1 MKSKRLLAALL
12 SCCICGSITAFA
24 AQPQQPHTESISYDS
39 DVFSQVFASS
49 TTQYSRF
56 TGQNY
61 TLPDGYTVYNG
72 IDVSSW
78 NDSINWNAV
87 SKDGVDFVFLRVAFR
102 GTKTGD
108 LREDP
113 NYSTYLTGASSAG
126 IPIGVY
132 VFSQALNTAEAV
144 EEAQFAIDR
153 VKTANIQLPIVMD
166 YEYSDGSGRLDTAG
180 LSQSEKTANVLAF
193 CNTIRDAGYEP
204 MLYAT
209 KSFLTNDVNTN
220 QIRNSGVKIWLAHY
234 TTSTSFSNYDYWQY
248 SRAGSVQGISAD
260 VDCNFYLTHGDLIAP
275 TPICGFQDV
284 LSTDWFAPAVRFA
297 FQNRL
302 MNGTSSTQFAPSLS
316 LTRAMVAQV
325 LYNFSGA
332 PAVTQPSSF
341 SDVPSD
347 QWFAN
352 AVAWA
357 QQNGIMNG
365 YPNNTFGAND
375 PITRQDFA
383 VVLYHYSSQ
392 QQLDTSTRANLNSY
406 RDVSSVASY
415 AQDAMQWAVASKII
429 SGKSSTQLAPR
440 DSATRAEC
448 AQILKNYL
456 TGVASSLLGS

>member
-78 NDSINWNAV
+78 NNSINWNAV
-87 SKDGVDFVFLRVAFR
+87 SKDGVDFAFLRVAFR

-144 EEAQFAIDR
+144 EEAQFALDR

-392 QQLDTSTRANLNSY
+392 QQLDTSTRANLNQY

-448 AQILKNYL
+448 AQMLKNYL

>member
-78 NDSINWNAV
+78 NNSINWNAV
-87 SKDGVDFVFLRVAFR
+87 SKDGVDFAFLRVAFR

-260 VDCNFYLTHGDLIAP
+260 VDCNFYLTHGDLISP

-448 AQILKNYL
+448 AQMLKNYL

>member
-61 TLPDGYTVYNG
+61 TLPDGYDIYHG

-78 NDSINWNAV
+78 NSSINWNAV

-448 AQILKNYL
+448 AQMLKNYL

>member
-24 AQPQQPHTESISYDS
+24 AQPQQPHTESIPYDS
-39 DVFSQVFASS
+39 DIFSQVFASS

-78 NDSINWNAV
+78 NNSINWNAV
-87 SKDGVDFVFLRVAFR
+87 SKDGVDFAFLRVAFR

-260 VDCNFYLTHGDLIAP
+260 VDCNFYLTHGDLISP

-440 DSATRAEC
+440 DSVTRAEC
-448 AQILKNYL
+448 AQMLKNYL

>member
-1 MKSKRLLAALL
+1 MKSKRLFAALL

-24 AQPQQPHTESISYDS
+24 AQPHTESIAYDS
-39 DVFSQVFASS
+39 DIFSQVFASS

-61 TLPDGYTVYNG
+61 TLPDGYDIYHG

-78 NDSINWNAV
+78 NGSINWNAV
-87 SKDGVDFVFLRVAFR
+87 SNDGVDFAFLRVAFR

-144 EEAQFAIDR
+144 EEAQFALDR

-248 SRAGSVQGISAD
+248 SRAGSVQGISVD
-260 VDCNFYLTHGDLIAP
+260 VDCNFYLTHGDLIPP

-448 AQILKNYL
+448 AQMLKNYL

>member
-78 NDSINWNAV
+78 NNSINWNAV
-87 SKDGVDFVFLRVAFR
+87 SKDGVDFAFLRVAFR

-448 AQILKNYL
+448 AQMLKNYL

>member
-61 TLPDGYTVYNG
+61 TLPDGYDIYHG

-78 NDSINWNAV
+78 NSSINWNAV

-144 EEAQFAIDR
+144 EEAQFALDR

-260 VDCNFYLTHGDLIAP
+260 VDCNFYLTHGDLISP

-392 QQLDTSTRANLNSY
+392 QQLDTSTRANLNQY

-448 AQILKNYL
+448 AQMLKNYL

>member
-12 SCCICGSITAFA
+12 SCCICGSVTAFA
-24 AQPQQPHTESISYDS
+24 AQPHTEPVSYDS
-39 DVFSQVFASS
+39 DVFSKVFASTVS
-49 TTQYSRF
+49 QYSHF

-61 TLPDGYTVYNG
+61 TLPDGYNVYHG
-72 IDVSSW
+72 IDVSKW
-78 NDSINWNAV
+78 TGAIDWNAV
-87 SKDGVDFVFLRVAFR
+87 KTDGVDFAFLRVGYRATSSGVLF
-102 GTKTGD
+102 
-108 LREDP
+108 EDT
-113 NYSTYLTGASSAG
+113 NFTTYSTGASSAG
-126 IPIGVY
+126 IPIGAY

-144 EEAQFAIDR
+144 EEAQFALDR

-166 YEYSDGSGRLDTAG
+166 YEYSDGSGRLDQAG

-209 KSFLTNDVNTN
+209 KSFLTNDVNRT
-220 QIRNSGVKIWLAHY
+220 QIQNSGIKIWLAHY

-248 SRAGSVQGISAD
+248 SRAGSVQGISAE

-275 TPICGFQDV
+275 KPICGFQDV

-302 MNGTSSTQFAPSLS
+302 MNGTSSTQFAPNIS

-341 SDVPSD
+341 SDVTSD

-365 YPNNTFGAND
+365 YPDNRFGAND

-392 QQLDTSTRANLNSY
+392 QQLDTSIRANLSQY
-406 RDVSSVASY
+406 RDVSSVSSY

-429 SGKSSTQLAPR
+429 SGKSSIQLAPK

>member
-1 MKSKRLLAALL
+1 
-12 SCCICGSITAFA
+12 
-24 AQPQQPHTESISYDS
+24 
-39 DVFSQVFASS
+39 
-49 TTQYSRF
+49 
-56 TGQNY
+56 
-61 TLPDGYTVYNG
+61 
-72 IDVSSW
+72 
-78 NDSINWNAV
+78 
-87 SKDGVDFVFLRVAFR
+87 LRVAFR

-392 QQLDTSTRANLNSY
+392 QQLDTSTRANLNQY

-448 AQILKNYL
+448 AQMLKNYL

>member
-1 MKSKRLLAALL
+1 MKSKRLFAALL

-24 AQPQQPHTESISYDS
+24 AQPHTESISYDS
-39 DVFSQVFASS
+39 DIFSQVFASS

-78 NDSINWNAV
+78 NSSINWNAV
-87 SKDGVDFVFLRVAFR
+87 SKDGVDFAFLRVAFR

-144 EEAQFAIDR
+144 EEAQFALDH

-375 PITRQDFA
+375 PITRQDFS

-448 AQILKNYL
+448 AQMLKNYL